1 MDLILWRHADAERGG
16 RDEERR
22 LTAKGRK
29 QAKRVAAWLRERL
42 PRDATVLTSPA
53 RRAVET
59 AEALTDH
66 FRTISLLGTGSSA
79 SQFLAASGWPD
90 GAGTVVA
97 VGHQP
102 TLGRAA
108 ALILTGAEADW
119 KFKKGA
125 IWWFEQGEDEEG
137 ENAVLRA
144 VVSPA
149 SL

>member
-22 LTAKGRK
+22 LTTKGRK

-42 PRDATVLTSPA
+42 PQDATVLTSPV

-59 AEALTDH
+59 AEALTDR
-66 FRTISLLGTGSSA
+66 FRTLSLLDAGSSA
-79 SQFLAASGWPD
+79 RQFLAAAGWPRS
-90 GAGTVVA
+90 AGVVVA

-119 KFKKGA
+119 RFKKGA

-137 ENAVLRA
+137 ASVALRA